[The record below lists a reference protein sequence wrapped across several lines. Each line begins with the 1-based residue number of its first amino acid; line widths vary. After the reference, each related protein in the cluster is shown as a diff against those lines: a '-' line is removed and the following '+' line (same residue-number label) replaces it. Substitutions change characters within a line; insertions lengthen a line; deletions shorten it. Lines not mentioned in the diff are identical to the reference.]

1 MLKPIKTFFNYLQKN
16 ANTSNIFRF
25 SNDINMSDEIN
36 SSPNEGD
43 NTTYEDPLT
52 DPLAIDDEYGVNSDE
67 NILQIESKNVDST
80 LENDFVFVDIEK
92 LKKNTNS
99 VDETEQIESKLKH
112 SNHIELSDING
123 NKDQV
128 INDTTVKNCKSLI
141 SDKKE
146 EPNRIE
152 FSQKYKSS
160 DRNEMKNRSIA
171 LINKTGDDC
180 DSITNDKA
188 ESSSV
193 KETDTNKNIDNISF
207 VISATSSEPDE
218 TEEII
223 DTSEIRS
230 DGSDSGLGL
239 DILRNISMI
248 EKSLAALTPSKSSL
262 KRRSS
267 ELLHDEQPKKQKHGI
282 NFGNITVYYFPR
294 CQGFGCVPTQGGS
307 TLGMTAKHA
316 YKKTFSLSEHA
327 LEQRR
332 LNRLKI
338 AGNELNQCSSSSDES
353 KSDDEISENSLSEA
367 DSEAYGFLQP
377 ITARQRRALLKN
389 AGVRKID
396 TAEKDEC
403 RQLRI
408 SREICGCSCRGFC
421 DPDTCEC
428 SLAGIKCQVDRLKPH
443 EFPCGCTRDGCANV
457 NGRVEFNPSRV
468 KTHFIHTIMR
478 LELEKRQ
485 ELSEDSNTNIIPSL
499 PPAKWWMRLQSTQ
512 SNASTSYNNYVYN
525 NGMSTSQ
532 YSGKIP
538 PLSMMSTSMVNQES
552 LDLHYAYRDEY
563 INNLTLSAE
572 SNNGSFNSNSSDY
585 FSSYNYL
592 STIGSLSP
600 NNTVHG
606 GWSSNG
612 HAYNQHHQGPH
623 SQIQITQPH
632 QSNFSSDCQYSNF
645 PPNNGSSLSYKVD
658 TVNEINDI
666 ASQTFIANNHSS
678 SMHNGA
684 VTNRVSYQNIS
695 LSQPQEISNNS
706 ENFCSS
712 SQNVNRTNCI
722 ELEPT
727 TSKNDQNDNNN
738 EKLTEIIKKSIVES
752 VTA

>member
-25 SNDINMSDEIN
+25 SNDMNMSDEIN

-43 NTTYEDPLT
+43 NTAFEDPLT

-67 NILQIESKNVDST
+67 NILHIDNTRVD
-80 LENDFVFVDIEK
+80 DFVFVDIEK
-92 LKKNTNS
+92 LKNNSNS
-99 VDETEQIESKLKH
+99 VVKRESIGIKLK
-112 SNHIELSDING
+112 SSKHIELSDING
-123 NKDQV
+123 NKKQIIDDLKV
-128 INDTTVKNCKSLI
+128 NSLK

-146 EPNRIE
+146 ESDIIE
-152 FSQKYKSS
+152 VSQKLESS
-160 DRNEMKNRSIA
+160 DRSELRSRKNVS
-171 LINKTGDDC
+171 INKVIDDC
-180 DSITNDKA
+180 DSLTNEKVK
-188 ESSSV
+188 SSSI
-193 KETDTNKNIDNISF
+193 KDNDINKNIDNISF
-207 VISATSSEPDE
+207 VISATSSVSDE
-218 TEEII
+218 TEETI
-223 DTSEIRS
+223 DTSEVRS

-248 EKSLAALTPSKSSL
+248 EKSLAVLTPSKSSL

-267 ELLHDEQPKKQKHGI
+267 ELLHDEQSKKQKQGI
-282 NFGNITVYYFPR
+282 NFGNVTVYYFPR

-307 TLGMTAKHA
+307 TLGMTAKHS
-316 YKKTFSLSEHA
+316 YKKTFSLSEHT

-338 AGNELNQCSSSSDES
+338 AGSEFNHCSSSSDES

-396 TAEKDEC
+396 TTEKDEC
-403 RQLRI
+403 RQLRS

-485 ELSEDSNTNIIPSL
+485 ELSEDSKTNIIPSL

-512 SNASTSYNNYVYN
+512 PNSNTSTNYNSYVYN
-525 NGMSTSQ
+525 NGISSNQ

-538 PLSMMSTSMVNQES
+538 SLSMMSASMANQES
-552 LDLHYAYRDEY
+552 IDLHFAYRDEY
-563 INNLTLSAE
+563 INNSTLNTDT
-572 SNNGSFNSNSSDY
+572 NNSSFNSNSNDY
-585 FSSYNYL
+585 FSGYNYL
-592 STIGSLSP
+592 STTGSISP
-600 NNTVHG
+600 NNAVHCG
-606 GWSSNG
+606 FSSNSYS
-612 HAYNQHHQGPH
+612 YNQHYTDLHRQNNM
-623 SQIQITQPH
+623 TQL
-632 QSNFSSDCQYSNF
+632 NFSTDCQYSNF
-645 PPNNGSSLSYKVD
+645 PANNGSSLSYKANSASE
-658 TVNEINDI
+658 TNEITSINYV
-666 ASQTFIANNHSS
+666 ANNFSS
-678 SMHNGA
+678 PIQNGA
-684 VTNRVSYQNIS
+684 ATSRVSYQNITS
-695 LSQPQEISNNS
+695 SQSQEISNNS

-712 SQNVNRTNCI
+712 TQNVNRASCI
-722 ELEPT
+722 GLEPT
-727 TSKNDQNDNNN
+727 TSKIDQNDSN
-738 EKLTEIIKKSIVES
+738 EKLTEIINKSIVES